1 MKMSKQYG
9 KPIRKCSIEELC
21 TSWGVNKPR
30 NRWCSDD
37 EGIAYICKLIELEI
51 IDLDDMKQL
60 LFYNDYCKVRKAYNS
75 KR

>member
-21 TSWGVNKPR
+21 TSKAIDMPCE
-30 NRWCSDD
+30 RWCSDD
-37 EGIAYICKLIELEI
+37 ECIAYICKLIELEI

-60 LFYNDYCKVRKAYNS
+60 LFYNDYCKVRKAYNNIQ
-75 KR
+75 